1 MKTEQHH
8 LPQTALR
15 LKMEPWKKKT
25 SKIEVKECGS
35 QVVWCI
41 LGKDEIQGSGLCGIL
56 GPRLVN
62 Q

>member
-1 MKTEQHH
+1 
-8 LPQTALR
+8 
-15 LKMEPWKKKT
+15 MEPWKKKT